1 MVSYLLMFKISAL
14 GGYYGLHTRPESAE
28 NVGKVTQKLCNGVN
42 CLFFWPRF
50 RPWDQVPLI
59 MAKLLVL
66 RLWALQSYLR
76 FQLLFFSTSPPAPC
90 AIYREV
96 LTRSFR
102 LCYSAFLLTSFAPT
116 TCPMAFD
123 KSVSRPAGVCT

>member
-1 MVSYLLMFKISAL
+1 MFKISAL

-59 MAKLLVL
+59 MAKPVQFGPLPEEVH
-66 RLWALQSYLR
+66 
-76 FQLLFFSTSPPAPC
+76 PC
-90 AIYREV
+90 PIAKRN
-96 LTRSFR
+96 
-102 LCYSAFLLTSFAPT
+102 
-116 TCPMAFD
+116 
-123 KSVSRPAGVCT
+123 